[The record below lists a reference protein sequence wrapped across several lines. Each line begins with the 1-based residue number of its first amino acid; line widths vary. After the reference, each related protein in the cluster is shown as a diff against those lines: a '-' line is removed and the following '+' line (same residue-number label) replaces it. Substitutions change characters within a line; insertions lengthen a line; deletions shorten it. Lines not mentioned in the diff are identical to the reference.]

1 MPKLKGVPVTLYVR
15 TQTGTDEAH
24 APIYED
30 VPEVVE
36 NVLIGEPSADDITNE
51 LNLTGH
57 RLAYTLGI
65 PKGDTHFW
73 THCRVDFF
81 GRSFRVYAPPITGIQ
96 DLIPLDWG
104 WKVKV
109 ESYGENE
116 S

>member
-1 MPKLKGVPVTLYVR
+1 MPKLKGVPVTLYTR

-36 NVLIGEPSADDITNE
+36 NVLIGEPSTEDITSE

-65 PKGDTHFW
+65 PKGDAHTW

-81 GRSFRVYAPPITGIQ
+81 GRSFRVYAPPVEGIES
-96 DLIPLDWG
+96 LIPLAWNR
-104 WKVKV
+104 KAKV
-109 ESYGENE
+109 ESYGEEN
-116 S
+116 